1 MEELILSE
9 IIETKIFVI
18 RGQKVMMDYDLAGL
32 YDVEVKQLKR
42 SVRRNLKR
50 FPEDFMFELTTE
62 EHDSLRSQIGTLKRG
77 EHSKYLPFAFTENGV
92 AMLSGILNSY
102 RAIAV
107 NIQIMRTFTKIKR
120 LITTNKEIEL
130 KLELV
135 IKTLNEHDVQIDS
148 IYSILDQLLVPPE
161 ENKRQIG
168 FIRTENPKSQYVPK
182 PNKISNH
189 KSQKGIKDGN

>member
-1 MEELILSE
+1 MEELIPSE

-18 RGQKVMMDYDLAGL
+18 RGQKVMIDYDLAGL
-32 YDVEVKQLKR
+32 YEVDVKQLKR

-62 EHDSLRSQIGTLKRG
+62 EHNSLRSQIGTLKRG

-148 IYSILDQLLVPPE
+148 IYSIVSP
-161 ENKRQIG
+161 
-168 FIRTENPKSQYVPK
+168 T
-182 PNKISNH
+182 
-189 KSQKGIKDGN
+189 